1 MRRIRP
7 IRNTRDWFRVV
18 LPHPAWSISP
28 VLLYALIEIVNLL
41 ANPRRAQFECRGAA
55 IFTAF
60 AVVYG
65 FYRVFYFHPLY
76 RPEYRRWLMS
86 VPWSVA
92 HRLPMGPVHLVL
104 QDVLVV
110 GAMTAIT
117 VLRIP
122 DFSPIVIP
130 TCFFFA
136 YTIGSIV
143 SLGMLEHWT
152 SAVLIFALGS
162 LVRFTQQP
170 WMALAWLGA
179 IFFVTL
185 IGYRQT
191 MIDPANWDD
200 TWWGKQ
206 GLSDNNGRP
215 DQTLQERT
223 RNNVL
228 GWPWDFA
235 SLKRNETPMPFVAG
249 LVLSILIA
257 WWVHAILYHLQKQ
270 VFGNVLGL
278 YWIMLMPTGIVA
290 VVRIGIYC
298 WGQLPPISLVGR
310 LITFRWIIPGYD
322 KVFIAPLTVLLLGW
336 YGPYVLFHWGVEPQY
351 GIPLLAFMI
360 FLVAL
365 TMPPSLDEW
374 RFTGNHR
381 IANMVPAQPTEFVR
395 TR

>member
-7 IRNTRDWFRVV
+7 LRGIRDWFRVV
-18 LPHPAWSISP
+18 LPHPAWSITP
-28 VLLYALIEIVNLL
+28 VLLYVLTEIIYLFV
-41 ANPRRAQFECRGAA
+41 NPRRAQFEGRGAA
-55 IFTAF
+55 IFTVY

-76 RPEYRRWLMS
+76 RPDYRRWLMS
-86 VPWSVA
+86 VPWSVS
-92 HRLPMGPVHLVL
+92 HQLPMGPVHLIL
-104 QDVLVV
+104 QDLLVV
-110 GAMTAIT
+110 GVMTAIT

-122 DFSPIVIP
+122 GFSPIVIP
-130 TCFFFA
+130 VCFFFA

-152 SAVLIFALGS
+152 SAALIFALGA

-170 WMALAWLGA
+170 WISLAWLGA
-179 IFFVTL
+179 IFFISL

-191 MIDPANWDD
+191 MTDPAAWDD

-215 DQTLQERT
+215 DQTFQERT

-228 GWPWDFA
+228 GWPWDFT
-235 SLKRNETPMPFVAG
+235 SLKRNETPVPFLAG
-249 LVLSILIA
+249 LVISILIA
-257 WWVHAILYHLQKQ
+257 WWVHALIYHLQQ
-270 VFGNVLGL
+270 QLPNMQAL
-278 YWIMLMPTGIVA
+278 YFVMYLPTGIVA

-298 WGQLPPISLVGR
+298 WGQLPPISVVGR
-310 LITFRWIIPGYD
+310 LATFRWIIPGYD
-322 KVFIAPLTVLLLGW
+322 KVFVAPLVVLLLGW
-336 YGPYVLFHWGVEPQY
+336 YGAYLLSRSGLEPHY
-351 GIPLLAFMI
+351 GMPLLSFMI

-374 RFTGNHR
+374 KFTGNHR